1 MGFIIASLTEVF
13 QVQPVRFIFL
23 FFFLD
28 FYGMIIQLKLSQ
40 LLYNLSDME
49 VTDMSQEKKPYFPMF
64 VDLSQKKVVVV
75 GAGTIA
81 KRRIRTLLEFT
92 NQLVVIAPEVNRELL
107 DLEKNGKIQILRK
120 KYQREDIYDADMVIA
135 ATNDSQINTDIYNV
149 CKCTGITVNVCSDK
163 HKCDFYFPGIARKE
177 NVVIGVTA
185 SGDNHRAARET
196 VEKIRKIL

>member
-1 MGFIIASLTEVF
+1 M
-13 QVQPVRFIFL
+13 QPVRFIFL